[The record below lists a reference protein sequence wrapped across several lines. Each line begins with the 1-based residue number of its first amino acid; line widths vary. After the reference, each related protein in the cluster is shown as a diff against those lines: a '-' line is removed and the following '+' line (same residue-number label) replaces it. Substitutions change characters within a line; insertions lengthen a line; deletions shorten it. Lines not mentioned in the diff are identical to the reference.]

1 MRFLFSIFL
10 FLSIVTTSYTQEL
23 QDLLGRW
30 ERVEGNFIGMKMEIQ
45 TNDTTTVGVLLADAN
60 SNYFE
65 EGDVKWKGL
74 KKTADGEFVVSSLY
88 IELGINDEPI
98 AYLYVEKVIWFISD
112 DMICVMSTE
121 YDEANSSGHI
131 QYWVRQNSI

>member
-88 IELGINDEPI
+88 IELGINCYERGKDH
-98 AYLYVEKVIWFISD
+98 L
-112 DMICVMSTE
+112 
-121 YDEANSSGHI
+121 
-131 QYWVRQNSI
+131 